1 MIITIDG
8 PAGSGKSTVAKE
20 LAKELKIYY
29 LYTGLLYRA
38 VAYIWLNKLN
48 KKLEDLDSAISK
60 DFKFISKISY
70 EYYESNPEIF
80 YEGER
85 LTPFLNQTT
94 LDQSASILSAK
105 KEVRVNLLEIQQNV
119 AKNYD
124 IVADGRDC
132 GSVVFPDADYKFFLT
147 ASLEIRAK
155 RILSD
160 KNRGENVFD
169 LEKVKEELEQRD
181 ERDKKRE
188 VSPLIVPDNA
198 IIIDNSDMT
207 KEETIREFLE
217 FIKS

>member
-20 LAKELKIYY
+20 LAKELKNYY

-48 KKLEDLDSAISK
+48 KKLQDLDKATSK
-60 DFKFISKISY
+60 DFEFISKISY
-70 EYYESNPEIF
+70 EYYENNPEIF

-94 LDQSASILSAK
+94 LDQPASILSARK
-105 KEVRVNLLEIQQNV
+105 DVRENLLEIQQSV

-147 ASLEIRAK
+147 ASLGVRAK
-155 RILSD
+155 RIISD
-160 KNRGENVFD
+160 KNRGENILD
-169 LEKVKEELEQRD
+169 LEKVKEEL
-181 ERDKKRE
+181 KKIRKMKRGGKC
-188 VSPLIVPDNA
+188 IY
-198 IIIDNSDMT
+198 
-207 KEETIREFLE
+207 TIRNDLK
-217 FIKS
+217 IK